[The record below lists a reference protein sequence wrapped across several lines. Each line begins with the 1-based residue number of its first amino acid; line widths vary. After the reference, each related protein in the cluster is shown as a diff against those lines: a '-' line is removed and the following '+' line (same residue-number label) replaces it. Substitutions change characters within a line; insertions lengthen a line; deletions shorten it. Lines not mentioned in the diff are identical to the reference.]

1 MIACIFLFSV
11 KTVESVS
18 LLGVIIIIHIIII
31 TTQDCASIHTV
42 SVIIMLLQMSEAAEV
57 NAIEQTM
64 SELLF
69 HVDSNIVR
77 DSPPL

>member
-11 KTVESVS
+11 KTVESAS
-18 LLGVIIIIHIIII
+18 LLGVIIIIHIII